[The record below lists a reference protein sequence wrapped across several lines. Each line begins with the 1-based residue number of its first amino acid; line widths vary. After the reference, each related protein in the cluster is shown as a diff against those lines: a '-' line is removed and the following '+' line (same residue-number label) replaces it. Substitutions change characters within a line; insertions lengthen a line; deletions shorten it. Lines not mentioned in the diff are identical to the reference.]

1 MGLKLRFICDFL
13 LKYHLEFTEILSGV
27 IGSSWYATVDCPLL
41 AKNFQ
46 SYFGKTVWL
55 CLSSVSFQLKTSLT
69 VKHFDPFYPKKSRP
83 LNSIIIFAG
92 SLSFQNSDVS

>member
-27 IGSSWYATVDCPLL
+27 IGSSWYATVDCLLL

-69 VKHFDPFYPKKSRP
+69 VRHFDPFYPKKSRP
-83 LNSIIIFAG
+83 LNSIIIFGG